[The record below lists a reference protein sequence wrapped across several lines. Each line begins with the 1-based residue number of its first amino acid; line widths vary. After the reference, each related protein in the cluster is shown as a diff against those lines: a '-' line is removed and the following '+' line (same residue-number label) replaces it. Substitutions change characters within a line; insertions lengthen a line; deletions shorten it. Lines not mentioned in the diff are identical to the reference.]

1 MSHLINRPLVVFGPS
16 GVGKGTLL
24 KRLFAEF
31 PDKFGFSVS
40 HTTRAPRPGETDG
53 KEYHFV
59 TREKFTTLLS
69 EGAFIEH
76 AQFSG
81 NYYGTSI
88 QAIRAVR
95 STGRRC
101 VLDIDSQGVRQVKK
115 TDLDPIYLFIS
126 PPDMTTLRRR
136 LRGRGTDSEQA
147 IQRRLSIA
155 LSEIQYA
162 REPGAY
168 DYVIVNDDLEK
179 AYASFKKVILGEAIE
194 SDVLPPLAD

>member
-1 MSHLINRPLVVFGPS
+1 
-16 GVGKGTLL
+16 
-24 KRLFAEF
+24 
-31 PDKFGFSVS
+31 
-40 HTTRAPRPGETDG
+40 
-53 KEYHFV
+53 
-59 TREKFTTLLS
+59 
-69 EGAFIEH
+69 
-76 AQFSG
+76 
-81 NYYGTSI
+81 
-88 QAIRAVR
+88 
-95 STGRRC
+95 